1 MIEEIPIVL
10 NDSTVAL
17 DNNIK
22 ARLASNYK
30 DNYTFIFR
38 PAYYLEEDLRP

>member
-1 MIEEIPIVL
+1 MIEEILIVF

-17 DNNIK
+17 NNNIK

-30 DNYTFIFR
+30 DNYTFIFK
-38 PAYYLEEDLRP
+38 PAYYLKEDLKP

>member
-1 MIEEIPIVL
+1 MIKEILIVL
-10 NDSTVAL
+10 NDSIVAL
-17 DNNIK
+17 DNNTK

-38 PAYYLEEDLRP
+38 PAYHLEEDLGP

>member
-1 MIEEIPIVL
+1 MIKEIPTVL
-10 NDSTVAL
+10 NDSTVTL

-38 PAYYLEEDLRP
+38 LAYYLKEDLKL